1 MKSHNTSSM
10 SSNSNEGS
18 ANGGSAHL
26 TSMNR
31 GQFQKDIYGSS
42 QFTEADVLACMSE
55 VEKEDAGKYEI

>member
-1 MKSHNTSSM
+1 M
-10 SSNSNEGS
+10 SSHSNEGS

-31 GQFQKDIYGSS
+31 GEFPKGLYGST

-55 VEKEDAGKYEI
+55 VEKEDAGKK